1 MILKTKPN
9 IVIIDDDI
17 PSVNYNYPLVDV
29 LKIEYGEQNIHIF
42 QETKQGIE
50 FIEENLSKKIIVLL
64 DIMFGGKPAGLDV
77 FDAIVKKS
85 SLVCFILMTGS
96 KERIDSDKY
105 VKLINGHAWY
115 FVQRDWPSKEIMQI
129 VKKAEYHL
137 ATRVDGALE
146 EWILRHSPDDQNRP
160 YLKTTDGQTHTLLS
174 ILKEI
179 RTGSD
184 SEFGQEMVAGILNLT
199 IDLLARN
206 KEQLN
211 KTT

>member
-1 MILKTKPN
+1 MILKTKPY
-9 IVIIDDDI
+9 IVIVDDDI
-17 PSVNYNYPLVDV
+17 DHNYPLVDI
-29 LKIEYGEQNIHIF
+29 LKIEYGEENVHLF
-42 QETKQGIE
+42 QDTKQGID

-77 FDAIVKKS
+77 FDAIIKKS

-96 KERIDSDKY
+96 MERIDRDKY
-105 VKLINGHAWY
+105 VQLINGHAWY
-115 FVQRDWPSKEIMQI
+115 FVRRDWPSTEIKKVI
-129 VKKAEYHL
+129 KKAEYHL

-146 EWILRHSPDDQNRP
+146 EWILRHSPEDQNKP
-160 YLKTTDGQTHTLLS
+160 YLKTSNGETHTLLS

-179 RTGSD
+179 RAGSN

-211 KTT
+211 KIK